1 MKETRFSFEM
11 RNTREDLPFN
21 KAFLEMDFYDETSS
35 APRLRHAYFEWGNL
49 VAGQTWTTLSG
60 LDAIPFLLD
69 FAYGDAL
76 YGGRAALVRWAQNK
90 PEKQLAWAVALEDW
104 SADSVENPF
113 SLPGEARY
121 TFPLVAVRGA
131 YKWERGNGFIGGSV
145 SQLRWDGNGT
155 VPGDTVPAWSI
166 VTAWR
171 IEIDSDKKSYV
182 GVGGAIG
189 DGSGGNQINFA
200 EAGNANA
207 VLQPDGTLD
216 PMSFWGAQVALHYEL
231 STKWSTNANVAW
243 GALDPVP
250 FRGASELKASGAAH
264 LNLIRHIAPEFLVG
278 AEVMYGRRV
287 NTDGSD
293 GNATRIQ
300 FSAMFSF

>member
-1 MKETRFSFEM
+1 M

-145 SQLRWDGNGT
+145 SQLRWDGNEG
-155 VPGDTVPAWSI
+155 VSNDTVPAWSL
-166 VTAWR
+166 VTAWHMD
-171 IEIDSDKKSYV
+171 IDSDKKSYI
-182 GVGGAIG
+182 GFGGAIG
-189 DGSGGNQINFA
+189 DGSGANVISFA
-200 EAGNANA
+200 EAGSANA
-207 VLQPDGTLD
+207 VLQPDGTLE
-216 PMSFWGAQVALHYEL
+216 PISYWTSQLALHYEF
-231 STKWSTNANVAW
+231 SSKWSTNANV
-243 GALDPVP
+243 VVH
-250 FRGASELKASGAAH
+250 ECQ
-264 LNLIRHIAPEFLVG
+264 
-278 AEVMYGRRV
+278 RRV
-287 NTDGSD
+287 GVSGSC
-293 GNATRIQ
+293 ILP
-300 FSAMFSF
+300 